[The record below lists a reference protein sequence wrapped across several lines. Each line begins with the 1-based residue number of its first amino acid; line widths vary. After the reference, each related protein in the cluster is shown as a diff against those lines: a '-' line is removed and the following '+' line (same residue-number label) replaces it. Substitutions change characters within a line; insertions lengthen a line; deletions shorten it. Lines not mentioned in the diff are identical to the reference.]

1 MLIIALLATFL
12 GLANPH
18 DIIGGG
24 PVSTSA
30 SADNVVAGGPSG

>member
-12 GLANPH
+12 GWATPH
-18 DIIGGG
+18 DIGGGG

-30 SADNVVAGGPSG
+30 SVDDVVGGGPSG